1 MRPKVIAEIGCN
13 HKGNMDI
20 AKEMIITAKIF
31 CKVDIVKFQKRNPK
45 ELLSEKEYKI
55 PHPVKSK
62 SYGNTYGQHREFLE
76 LSLEDHIE
84 LKKTN
89 PHYYSGLDINFE
101 KLLEAWS
108 STSPIDFFYNTVFG
122 MSYAEK
128 MRISEIELA
137 EKKAT
142 EGLGV

>member
-1 MRPKVIAEIGCN
+1 MSFTYNKENLFAEFDVA
-13 HKGNMDI
+13 KQKDI
-20 AKEMIITAKIF
+20 KMSKKKDQFAKEN
-31 CKVDIVKFQKRNPK
+31 DKFDNRIQFFK
-45 ELLSEKEYKI
+45 
-55 PHPVKSK
+55 
-62 SYGNTYGQHREFLE
+62 
-76 LSLEDHIE
+76 DHIE